1 MSSFGSIRI
10 RESPTPKK
18 KVCNF
23 VGGVLSPLLANIAL
37 HGMEREVKAA
47 MTTDLIEWYKSTG
60 KRGRRDS
67 LRSLTCV
74 RYADDFIFAHHSKEI
89 IEKLKP
95 VVVQWLSGMGLTL
108 KDSKTRTTHSLPPG
122 GVNFLGCTIR
132 QFRCSVKHAKKGRK
146 TLIKPSREAEKRHQ
160 ASIKETM
167 RQAPNT
173 GALISRLVPKI
184 VGWRNYY
191 RTVVSRKSFEK
202 MDHLMYWKVCAKV
215 SRDGNSKTV
224 SKHKADAIHA
234 HLPQHTDQKITRH

>member
-108 KDSKTRTTHSLPPG
+108 KDSKTRTTHSLQEESTS
-122 GVNFLGCTIR
+122 LD
-132 QFRCSVKHAKKGRK
+132 A
-146 TLIKPSREAEKRHQ
+146 PSDN
-160 ASIKETM
+160 SD
-167 RQAPNT
+167 
-173 GALISRLVPKI
+173 
-184 VGWRNYY
+184 
-191 RTVVSRKSFEK
+191 VVSSTPKRAGKHSSN
-202 MDHLMYWKVCAKV
+202 HPARRR
-215 SRDGNSKTV
+215 RDIKHPSK
-224 SKHKADAIHA
+224 K
-234 HLPQHTDQKITRH
+234 PCG